1 VTCIEEFFDDH
12 YEELKHISNICVGE
26 KYGNDLVNDVAVS
39 ILERDDDKYTEMCE
53 RGELLW
59 YVLRWIKICSFS
71 KTTRFYYKYKKWTE
85 NVTFEYPM
93 HAVGNMTDSY
103 KDLNHKEQL
112 QVIDSLLEDLN
123 WFEAEIFRVYYIHN
137 HSINTL
143 TNATGIGRKTIQDS
157 LKKSKDYIQKNKEKI
172 QGTGGY
178 GGENH

>member
-1 VTCIEEFFDDH
+1 VTCIEEFFNDH
-12 YEELKHISNICVGE
+12 YDELKQIANICTGE

-39 ILERDDDKYTEMCE
+39 ILEREDDKYTVMCE

-93 HAVGNMTDSY
+93 GAVGNMSDSY
-103 KDLNHKEQL
+103 ADMNHREQL
-112 QVIDSLLEDLN
+112 QMIDALLDDLN

-143 TNATGIGRKTIQDS
+143 TNATGIGRKTIQES
-157 LKKSKDYIQKNKEKI
+157 LKKAKEHIQKNKEKI
-172 QGTGGY
+172 QGAG
-178 GGENH
+178 